1 MESGIDLVFP
11 YTVRTG
17 HNVKIVEIKARSRR
31 YDVVALRNQHQVSIV
46 DGNSFIEAVLG
57 VDALKGETT
66 GGLQAVVIGLLQVSL
81 VRWALGVVFVWWE
94 RGPVASRGDDLD
106 DD

>member
-1 MESGIDLVFP
+1 MESGIDLVLP

-31 YDVVALRNQHQVSIV
+31 YDVIPLRHQHQVSIV
-46 DGNSFIEAVLG
+46 DGKGFIEAVAS

-66 GGLQAVVIGLLQVSL
+66 GGLQAVVIGLLQVGL
-81 VRWALGVVFVWWE
+81 VRWALGVVFVRWE
-94 RGPVASRGDDLD
+94 RGPVASRGDNLD